1 MMYLLICILL
11 EFEKNKLTEFG
22 ISMTA
27 EHTMP
32 ISDVLCVVLKSDST
46 SPDVLTSD
54 IKLHVPF
61 SKLNTVIM

>member
-1 MMYLLICILL
+1 MYLLICILL
-11 EFEKNKLTEFG
+11 EFEKNLTEFG

-61 SKLNTVIM
+61 SKLNIVIM

>member
-1 MMYLLICILL
+1 
-11 EFEKNKLTEFG
+11 
-22 ISMTA
+22 MTA
-27 EHTMP
+27 EHTIP

-46 SPDVLTSD
+46 SADVLTSD